1 MVHAD
6 GSIIQTFNY
15 LRQHGL
21 QGFVDI
27 WPRPTVIAWKIIACY
42 AAFEAALQLLLPG
55 KRVEGP
61 ISPTGNQPV
70 YKVSVARYCLL
81 QNILIY
87 TCLLINCWSNSKSK
101 KFLLLNHVAC
111 IYCMVYISCCFV
123 DWGRQMVWQHM
134 E

>member
-6 GSIIQTFNY
+6 GSIIQTFDY

-42 AAFEAALQLLLPG
+42 AAFEAALLLLLPR

-61 ISPTGNQPV
+61 ISPAGNQPV
-70 YKVSVARYCLL
+70 YKANGVAAYAVTLSTYLSLWC
-81 QNILIY
+81 
-87 TCLLINCWSNSKSK
+87 
-101 KFLLLNHVAC
+101 
-111 IYCMVYISCCFV
+111 CMAL
-123 DWGRQMVWQHM
+123 
-134 E
+134 